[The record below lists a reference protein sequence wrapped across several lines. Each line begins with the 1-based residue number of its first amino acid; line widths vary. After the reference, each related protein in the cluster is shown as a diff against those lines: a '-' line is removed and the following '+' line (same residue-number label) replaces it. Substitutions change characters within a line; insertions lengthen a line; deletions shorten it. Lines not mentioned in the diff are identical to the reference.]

1 MGTTDVSYVEA
12 SSRRSRYETVGLV
25 VGFFLLSTA
34 AAAYEIA
41 PASVLPLV
49 RTSMGID
56 ASAAGWLMSVMYAT
70 AVVASVPV
78 GIALDRVSV
87 RRAMTVGGI
96 ALVVAGVW
104 GWFAAAAG
112 AYWWLLVSRV
122 LGGIAYVLFW
132 NAGANT
138 IGRAVGPDVR
148 ATAVGI
154 FTASAPVGF
163 ALGQFGSPLLAR
175 PFGWPTILPAFA
187 AIAVVGLGIFLLATH
202 GRSIDVEADSPDRDG
217 FVRLFTDTAV
227 WTLCACCFLAYS
239 LYLFLNTWLP
249 SFMVEQFGVPL
260 AVGGVLTALFP
271 AIGVVSRSSSG
282 ALSDRVFGRR
292 RRPVTV
298 AAFAIATPA
307 VVAFAV
313 VSRVAVL
320 VVVLV
325 VSGFAVQLAIGLLF
339 SYVTEVVAAEV
350 RTTAVSLLTSV
361 GLFGAFVAPI
371 AAGRIIDGVGYTP
384 AFVLAG
390 GVALLGVVLAWHAP
404 ESDG

>member
-1 MGTTDVSYVEA
+1 VSDAA
-12 SSRRSRYETVGLV
+12 SLNRRSRYETVGLV
-25 VGFFLLSTA
+25 VGFFVLSA
-34 AAAYEIA
+34 GAAAYEIA

-49 RTSMGID
+49 RSSMGID
-56 ASAAGWLMSVMYAT
+56 ATAAGWLVSVMFAT

-96 ALVVAGVW
+96 ALLVAGAW

-112 AYWWLLVSRV
+112 AYWWLLASRV
-122 LGGIAYVLFW
+122 LGGVAYVLFW

-138 IGRAVGPDVR
+138 IGRAVEPGVR

-163 ALGQFGSPLLAR
+163 ALGQFASPLLAR
-175 PFGWPTILPAFA
+175 PFGWPAVLPGFTAIA
-187 AIAVVGLGIFLLATH
+187 AIGLGVFLLATRR
-202 GRSIDVEADSPDRDG
+202 RSIDADAAVPDRDA

-249 SFMVEQFGVPL
+249 SYLTEQFGVPL
-260 AVGGVLTALFP
+260 AVSGVLAALFP
-271 AIGVVSRSSSG
+271 AIGVVSRSSGG

-292 RRPVTV
+292 RRPVVV
-298 AAFAIATPA
+298 AAFAVATPA

-313 VSRVAVL
+313 VSRVPVL
-320 VVVLV
+320 VGVLV

-339 SYVTEVVAAEV
+339 SYVTEIVPPNV
-350 RTTAVSLLTSV
+350 RTTSVSLLTSV

-371 AAGRIIDGVGYTP
+371 VAGRIIDGAGYRL
-384 AFVLAG
+384 AFLLAG
-390 GVALLGVVLAWHAP
+390 GVALLGVGLALLAP
-404 ESDG
+404 EPGG